1 WARFIGS
8 AEERVAGSSTS
19 SNSSIARTA
28 PIPPSVIVSPT
39 SACRSAALRAVVL
52 GSVATVVWEAAHS
65 SARLT
70 ASRSSPQTGEGCGAA
85 AGHRRRRRRH
95 GARGMRRRDGRGDAR
110 APGSRP
116 EWSHAGGRRGS
127 GTLERPAPLTA
138 GGPLAYRGGSDRE
151 EPG

>member
-110 APGSRP
+110 RSEEHTSELQSRFDLVC
-116 EWSHAGGRRGS
+116 RLL
-127 GTLERPAPLTA
+127 LEKKKNIH
-138 GGPLAYRGGSDRE
+138 Y
-151 EPG
+151 